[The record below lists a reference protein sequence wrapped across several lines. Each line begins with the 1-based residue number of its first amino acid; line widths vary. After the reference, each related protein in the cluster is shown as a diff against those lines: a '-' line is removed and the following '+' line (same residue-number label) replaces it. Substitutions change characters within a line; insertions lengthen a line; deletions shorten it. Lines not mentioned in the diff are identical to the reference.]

1 MPAETLRLH
10 DTLTRAIREVRP
22 SDGST
27 LRFYCCGPTVYGP
40 AHIGNFR
47 TFIAQDVFRRV
58 VELAGLR
65 TRHVRNI
72 TDVDDKTIRD
82 SVAARQTLVAF
93 TTSWTTKFHADC
105 TALNLLTPHVE
116 PKATEHI
123 PHQIRMIEQLVAK
136 GHAYA
141 SQDGSVY
148 FRVGSYAEYG
158 RLSHLEDR
166 ELKLGSAQTA
176 TDSDE
181 YSKDSLADFVLWK
194 AYKPADGDNVW
205 ESPWGPGRPGWHL
218 ECSAMALEY
227 LGEEFD
233 LHGGGMDLIF
243 PHHENEMAQSC
254 CSTGGHF
261 ARHWMHSAHLMVDGG
276 KMSKS
281 LGNLYTLEDL
291 RHRGFTPA
299 EVRYTLLSGH
309 YRQPLNF
316 TLHSLDA
323 SRQALLKLAKFEKA
337 LRERAGVTSGVPAY
351 SEVLKHGSAG
361 VFRSA
366 WEALLDDLNVPGA
379 LGAIFTVVNKTKAAG
394 LSQEEAKAAFMD
406 LHFVLAAIG
415 IELPAVKEDEVAEAP
430 EEIKAL
436 AEQRWTAKQA
446 RDFISS
452 DDLRRQVDAAGW
464 VIKDSK
470 DGYVL
475 LPKEG

>member
-1 MPAETLRLH
+1 MASPTLQLH
-10 DTLTRAIREVRP
+10 DTLTRTTRPVQP
-22 SDGST
+22 SDGTT

-58 VELAGLR
+58 VELAGLK
-65 TRHVRNI
+65 TRHVRNL
-72 TDVDDKTIRD
+72 TDVDDKTIGG
-82 SVAARQTLVAF
+82 SIAAKQSLTEF
-93 TTSWTTKFHADC
+93 TTHWTKQFHGDC
-105 TALNLLTPHVE
+105 VSLNLLIPHVE

-123 PHQIRMIEQLVAK
+123 PHQIRMIEQLIAK
-136 GHAYA
+136 GNAYA
-141 SQDGSVY
+141 APDGSVY
-148 FRVGSYAEYG
+148 FRVASYAEYG

-166 ELKLGSAQTA
+166 ELRLGVAQTT

-181 YSKDSLADFVLWK
+181 YTKDSLADFVLWK
-194 AYKPADGDNVW
+194 AYKPTDGDNGW
-205 ESPWGPGRPGWHL
+205 DSPWGKGRPGWHL

-261 ARHWMHSAHLMVDGG
+261 ARLWMHSAHLMVDGG

-281 LGNLYTLEDL
+281 LGNLYTLGDL
-291 RHRGFTPA
+291 RDRGFTPA
-299 EVRYTLLSGH
+299 EVRYTLISGH

-323 SRQALLKLAKFEKA
+323 SRQALQKLAKFEKV
-337 LRERAGVTSGVPAY
+337 LRERFSAATAPSYAEKVKG
-351 SEVLKHGSAG
+351 GSPG
-361 VFRSA
+361 VFQAA
-366 WEALLDDLNVPGA
+366 WDALLDDLNVPSA
-379 LGAIFTVVNKTKAAG
+379 LGAVFTTVNKTKAASLNEQEAQEVLMG
-394 LSQEEAKAAFMD
+394 LEFI
-406 LHFVLAAIG
+406 LLAIG
-415 IELPAVKEDEVAEAP
+415 IELPPVKEDEIVEAP
-430 EEIKAL
+430 DEVKAL

-446 RDFISS
+446 RDFIGA
-452 DDLRRQVDAAGW
+452 DDLRRQIEALGW
-464 VIKDSK
+464 TVKDSK

-475 LPKEG
+475 IPK

>member
-1 MPAETLRLH
+1 MASPTLQLY
-10 DTLTRAIREVRP
+10 DTLTRSTRPVQP
-22 SDGST
+22 SDGTT

-58 VELAGLR
+58 VELSGLK

-82 SVAARQTLVAF
+82 SIAAKQSLIEF
-93 TTSWTTKFHADC
+93 TTYWTKQFHGDC
-105 TALNLLTPHVE
+105 VSLNLLTPHVE

-123 PHQIRMIEQLVAK
+123 PHQIRMIEQLIAK
-136 GHAYA
+136 GNAYA
-141 SQDGSVY
+141 APDGSVY
-148 FRVGSYAEYG
+148 FRVASYAEYG

-166 ELKLGSAQTA
+166 ELRLGTAQT
-176 TDSDE
+176 TMDSDE
-181 YSKDSLADFVLWK
+181 YTKDSLADFVLWK
-194 AYKPADGDNVW
+194 AYKESDGDNAW
-205 ESPWGPGRPGWHL
+205 DSPWGRGRPGWHL

-261 ARHWMHSAHLMVDGG
+261 ARLWMHSAHLMVDGG

-281 LGNLYTLEDL
+281 LGNLYTLGDL
-291 RHRGFTPA
+291 RDRGFTPA
-299 EVRYTLLSGH
+299 EVRYTLISGH

-323 SRQALLKLAKFEKA
+323 SRQALQKLAKFEKS
-337 LRERAGVTSGVPAY
+337 LRERGGVSNSAAY
-351 SEVLKHGSAG
+351 GDVLKHGNAG
-361 VFRSA
+361 IFQAA

-379 LGAIFTVVNKTKAAG
+379 LGGIFTVVNKTKAAS
-394 LSQEEAKAAFMD
+394 LSADEARAAFMD
-406 LHFVLAAIG
+406 LHFVLAALG
-415 IELPAVKEDEVAEAP
+415 LELPPVKEDEVVDAPAEV
-430 EEIKAL
+430 KAL
-436 AEQRWTAKQA
+436 AEQRWTAKIA
-446 RDFISS
+446 RDFVAA
-452 DDLRRQVDAAGW
+452 DDLRRQIEALGW
-464 VIKDSK
+464 IVKDSK
-470 DGYVL
+470 DAYVL
-475 LPKEG
+475 IPK